1 MTSPL
6 PGLLRLLG
14 KSTFR
19 NMSHFINL
27 RHQQNTFTIYHES
40 TLHKE
45 RNQSIDTVD
54 GNTKIIKLRRVV
66 EKTFR

>member
-1 MTSPL
+1 MMTSPL

-45 RNQSIDTVD
+45 RNQSI
-54 GNTKIIKLRRVV
+54 
-66 EKTFR
+66 